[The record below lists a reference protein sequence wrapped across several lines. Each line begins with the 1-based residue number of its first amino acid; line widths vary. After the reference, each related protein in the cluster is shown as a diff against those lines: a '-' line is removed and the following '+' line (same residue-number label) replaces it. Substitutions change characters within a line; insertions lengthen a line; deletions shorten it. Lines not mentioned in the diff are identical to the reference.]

1 MRTLWDSISH
11 AWYVVSLVATV
22 AVTHIRH
29 NMTKLRTVDATATHN
44 AKREKT
50 LYTTTPTVSKLNG
63 YGIQQSPV
71 TYAAYPSSLVTLS
84 RRIMLMQETQ
94 TVNLNQHTAN
104 VTPVGVV
111 PHSHTLHS
119 YKTYTQTQVTV

>member
-29 NMTKLRTVDATATHN
+29 NMTKLRTVDATATLN

-50 LYTTTPTVSKLNG
+50 VYTTTPTVSKLNG
-63 YGIQQSPV
+63 YGIQQSPAI
-71 TYAAYPSSLVTLS
+71 YAVYPSTLVTLS
-84 RRIMLMQETQ
+84 RLIMLMQETQ
-94 TVNLNQHTAN
+94 TVNSNLHTVN
-104 VTPVGVV
+104 VMPVEVV
-111 PHSHTLHS
+111 PPYPPPHRCRT
-119 YKTYTQTQVTV
+119 